1 MERIINYTEISPEEH
16 SYNCNEE
23 LNNELDKE
31 EENYIMMMQEQE
43 PNPEV
48 IE

>member
-1 MERIINYTEISPEEH
+1 MERIINDTEISPEEY

-23 LNNELDKE
+23 LKNELDKE
-31 EENYIMMMQEQE
+31 EENYIMMMGSQETSA
-43 PNPEV
+43 EV